1 MSLSREN
8 KINSKETFD
17 HVFKSPDVKISNEL
31 FLLLGKKTN
40 KLYPRLGVALK
51 KKNIKLAVHRNILK
65 RKIKNS
71 FMANK
76 NNLKNLD
83 YVVMS
88 NKCIKVNDKNINK
101 NLNSLWQNVFK
112 N

>member
-51 KKNIKLAVHRNILK
+51 KKNIKLAVHRNLLR

-71 FMANK
+71 LMANK

-83 YVVMS
+83 YIVMS
-88 NKCIKVNDKNINK
+88 NKCLKINDKNINEH
-101 NLNSLWQNVFK
+101 LNSLWQNVLK